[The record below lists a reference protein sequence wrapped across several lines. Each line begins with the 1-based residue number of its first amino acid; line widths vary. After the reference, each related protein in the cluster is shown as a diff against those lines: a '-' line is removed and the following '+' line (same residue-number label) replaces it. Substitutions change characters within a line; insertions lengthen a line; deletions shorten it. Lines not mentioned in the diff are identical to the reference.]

1 MKHMNN
7 KWLHWSPWKGL
18 QLFAD
23 GGDGNGSGE
32 GGDGDGSG
40 SGSEGGNDGN
50 AGGEQGKTMSFDD
63 FLKGEG
69 NQAEFDRR
77 VQKAINTAVTKA
89 QEKWKALTDN
99 KLSEAEKLAKMT
111 KEEKTEYEMAKLKKQ
126 LADLQKQSNRSEM
139 AKTARKILSDEV
151 MKITRMVKKQNG
163 TTLKTKKVSGTLQSG
178 NAAEGDEIPLSQYTV
193 EEIPFDTIKIEKYRK
208 KSMI

>member
-1 MKHMNN
+1 M
-7 KWLHWSPWKGL
+7 
-18 QLFAD
+18 QLFGD
-23 GGDGNGSGE
+23 EGDGNGSGE

-178 NAAEGDEIPLSQYTV
+178 NVAEGDEIPLSQYTV

>member
-18 QLFAD
+18 QLFGD
-23 GGDGNGSGE
+23 EGDGNGSGE

-40 SGSEGGNDGN
+40 SGSEDGNEGN
-50 AGGEQGKTMSFDD
+50 AGGEQGKAMSFDD

-178 NAAEGDEIPLSQYTV
+178 NVAEGDEIPLSQYTV

>member
-18 QLFAD
+18 QLFGD
-23 GGDGNGSGE
+23 EGDGNGSGE

-126 LADLQKQSNRSEM
+126 LADLRKQSNRSEM

-178 NAAEGDEIPLSQYTV
+178 NVAEGDEIPLSQYTV

>member
-178 NAAEGDEIPLSQYTV
+178 NVAEGDEIPLSQYTV

>member
-18 QLFAD
+18 QLFGD
-23 GGDGNGSGE
+23 EGDGNGSGE

-208 KSMI
+208 KSKI

>member
-18 QLFAD
+18 QLFGD
-23 GGDGNGSGE
+23 EGDGNGSGE

-178 NAAEGDEIPLSQYTV
+178 NVAEGDEIPLSQYTV